1 MNSILSRTQDVIN
14 NIIFHANRYADGLIK
29 TGGRKTCT
37 ELAKTMHVG
46 HDKIQRDLDSTSE
59 HLDEVR
65 ARLISNVI
73 DKKKQGFLIADS
85 TLLIKEYAHKI
96 EGVSYQHDG
105 SKDQIIPGIGLS
117 AIVWTDFETTQPV
130 DLFMWQK
137 GDRSKIATST
147 DRVIALAQKTNA
159 LGVLADAAFASIE
172 ALEKYDQ
179 AKVSY
184 VMRFHANRVVT
195 VPGFAGAVPI
205 KNHPA
210 FKLTRNRRCTIRTT
224 IWHGMKL
231 RVIALK
237 FKNKSGEWNHM
248 FLVTNMSRYDA
259 QKIAKLYKH
268 RWKIE
273 TFFRTC
279 KQKFGLGDCQAR
291 SIKKQE
297 AHCLNVFLAYSK
309 YMDNKRTSEKLS
321 INRLDGKKPLSCLTQ
336 KSLPVRSLERY
347 A

>member
-1 MNSILSRTQDVIN
+1 MNNILSRSQNCIN

-29 TGGRKTCT
+29 ADGRKTCT
-37 ELAKTMHVG
+37 ELSKALDVG
-46 HDKIQRDLDSTSE
+46 HDKIQRDLENTSK

-65 ARLISNVI
+65 ALLVSNVI
-73 DKKKQGFLIADS
+73 NKKRQGFLISDS
-85 TLLIKEYAHKI
+85 TLLIKEYSHKI
-96 EGVSYQHDG
+96 EGVSHQHDG

-117 AIVWTDFETTQPV
+117 AIVWTDFESIEPV

-147 DRVIALAQKTNA
+147 DKVIALAQKTNA

-172 ALEKYDQ
+172 ALVKYAQ
-179 AKVSY
+179 ANVSY
-184 VMRFHANRVVT
+184 IMRFHANRVVT
-195 VPGFAGAVPI
+195 VPGFVGAAPI

-210 FKLTRNRRCTIRTT
+210 FKLTRNRRCIIRMV
-224 IWHGMKL
+224 IWHDIKL

-237 FKNKSGEWNHM
+237 FKNKNGDWTHM
-248 FLVTNMSRYDA
+248 FLVTNMSRYDT
-259 QKIAKLYKH
+259 QQIAKLYKY

-309 YMDNKRTSEKLS
+309 YMGNKRTSENQS
-321 INRLDGKKPLSCLTQ
+321 INRLARKKDPMLLDQ
-336 KSLPVRSLERY
+336 KGLQIGSLGSY

>member
-1 MNSILSRTQDVIN
+1 M
-14 NIIFHANRYADGLIK
+14 
-29 TGGRKTCT
+29 
-37 ELAKTMHVG
+37 
-46 HDKIQRDLDSTSE
+46 
-59 HLDEVR
+59 
-65 ARLISNVI
+65 
-73 DKKKQGFLIADS
+73 IADS

-105 SKDQIIPGIGLS
+105 SKDQIVPGIGLS
-117 AIVWTDFETTQPV
+117 AIVWTDFETTEPV
-130 DLFMWQK
+130 DLFIWQK
-137 GDRSKIATST
+137 GDRSKIVTST

-159 LGVLADAAFASIE
+159 VGVLADAAFASIE

-179 AKVSY
+179 ANVSY
-184 VMRFHANRVVT
+184 AMRFHANRVVT
-195 VPGFAGAVPI
+195 VPGFVGAAPI

-210 FKLTRNRRCTIRTT
+210 FKLTRNRRCIIRTV
-224 IWHGMKL
+224 IWHDMKL

-237 FKNKSGEWNHM
+237 FKKKNGEWNHM
-248 FLVTNMSRYDA
+248 FLVTNMSRYGA
-259 QKIAKLYKH
+259 QEVAKIYKH

-309 YMDNKRTSEKLS
+309 YMNDKRASKKQS
-321 INRLDGKKPLSCLTQ
+321 INRSDGKKAPPCLAQ
-336 KSLPVRSLERY
+336 KDLQIRSLEYY

>member
-1 MNSILSRTQDVIN
+1 MSNILSRTQNSIN

-29 TGGRKTCT
+29 TGGRKACT
-37 ELAKTMHVG
+37 ELAKNMNIG

-59 HLDEVR
+59 HLDEVK
-65 ARLISNVI
+65 ALLVANVLS
-73 DKKKQGFLIADS
+73 KKKQGFLITDS
-85 TLLIKEYAHKI
+85 TLVVKEYAHKI
-96 EGVSYQHDG
+96 EGVSHQHDG

-117 AIVWTDFETTQPV
+117 AIVWTDFETTEPV

-172 ALEKYDQ
+172 ALVKYAQ

-195 VPGFAGAVPI
+195 VPGFSCAVPI
-205 KNHPA
+205 KDHPA
-210 FKLTRNRRCTIRTT
+210 FKLTRNKRCIIRPV

-237 FKNKSGEWNHM
+237 FKNKNGEWKHM
-248 FLVTNMSRYDA
+248 FLVTNMSRYAA
-259 QKIAKLYKH
+259 QQIAKIYKH

-273 TFFRTC
+273 TFFRIC

-297 AHCLNVFLAYSK
+297 AHCLNVFLAYSR
-309 YMDNKRTSEKLS
+309 YMDNKRTSQKQPINQPGRLQKTCKKL
-321 INRLDGKKPLSCLTQ
+321 C
-336 KSLPVRSLERY
+336 
-347 A
+347 

>member
-1 MNSILSRTQDVIN
+1 MNNIVSKTQKSINS
-14 NIIFHANRYADGLIK
+14 IIFHANRYAEGLIK
-29 TGGRKTCT
+29 AGGRKTCT
-37 ELAKTMHVG
+37 ELARNIG
-46 HDKIQRDLDSTSE
+46 ISHDKIQRDLDNSSA
-59 HLDEVR
+59 HLDEIR
-65 ARLISNVI
+65 ALLISSVI
-73 DKKKQGFLIADS
+73 NEKEQGFLIGDS

-105 SKDQIIPGIGLS
+105 SKDQIVLGIGLS
-117 AIVWTDFETTQPV
+117 AIVWTDFKTIHPV
-130 DLFMWQK
+130 DLFTWQK

-147 DRVIALAQKTNA
+147 DRLIIAAQKTNA
-159 LGVLADAAFASIE
+159 LGVLADAAFASID
-172 ALEKYDQ
+172 ALKKYNQ
-179 AKVSY
+179 SCVSY

-195 VPGFAGAVPI
+195 VPGFANATPV
-205 KNHPA
+205 KKHPA
-210 FKLTRNRRCTIRTT
+210 FKFSRNRRCIIRTV
-224 IWHGMKL
+224 IWHGLKL

-237 FKNKSGEWNHM
+237 FKNKNGDWKRM

-259 QKIAKLYKH
+259 QQIAKIYKH

-309 YMDNKRTSEKLS
+309 YMNEKRESENQS
-321 INRLDGKKPLSCLTQ
+321 INRSDGKNALSPPIQ
-336 KSLPVRSLERY
+336 KSLLVRSLECY